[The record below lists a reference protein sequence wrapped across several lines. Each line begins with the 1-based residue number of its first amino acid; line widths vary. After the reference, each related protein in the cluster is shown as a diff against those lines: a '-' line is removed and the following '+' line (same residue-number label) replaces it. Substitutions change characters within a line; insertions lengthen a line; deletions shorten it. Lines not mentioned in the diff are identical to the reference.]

1 MSSIILAIDD
11 NPERYDILA
20 GMLFHHGIAVVCVQ
34 NPNAVNMILKGPL
47 DVKMILLDHDMPTFD
62 PEGDPF
68 HGWNGTYY
76 LSEVLFPCCP
86 VVITSANV
94 IARQKMID
102 IAKEMSYDIVQIP
115 VTTKDYSK
123 TIYDYFMKKCSL

>member
-20 GMLFHHGIAVVCVQ
+20 GMLFRHGIAVVCVQ

-47 DVKMILLDHDMPTFD
+47 GVKMILLDHDMPTVD

-68 HGWNGTYY
+68 HG
-76 LSEVLFPCCP
+76 
-86 VVITSANV
+86 
-94 IARQKMID
+94 
-102 IAKEMSYDIVQIP
+102 
-115 VTTKDYSK
+115 
-123 TIYDYFMKKCSL
+123 